1 MKRGNANRQRSPHNA
16 EKSEI
21 NPDSAKGL
29 DFYCVAIGDL
39 VGKFMQIRHIDK
51 GLLLEFW

>member
-1 MKRGNANRQRSPHNA
+1 MISQ
-16 EKSEI
+16 I
-21 NPDSAKGL
+21 FIIPDSAKGL